1 MFPKIDVTRCRP
13 RAPPANEGR
22 GCGLVPLLQTRSTCP
37 LRLRMAGRNRRRATP
52 WSPGPIPLRGRDDAG
67 RVVESRSA
75 VWSATDRPRRKCNV
89 RSRGHLRSDGV
100 GGLGGNGV
108 AQTAQLT
115 GSAAT
120 SYTSSGLTNGTA
132 YTFTVAAINAI
143 GTGPESAPSSAITPE
158 LLVGWLQF
166 DGSSSHSGTNA
177 SESSLTR

>member
-1 MFPKIDVTRCRP
+1 M
-13 RAPPANEGR
+13 
-22 GCGLVPLLQTRSTCP
+22 
-37 LRLRMAGRNRRRATP
+37 
-52 WSPGPIPLRGRDDAG
+52 
-67 RVVESRSA
+67 
-75 VWSATDRPRRKCNV
+75 
-89 RSRGHLRSDGV
+89 
-100 GGLGGNGV
+100 